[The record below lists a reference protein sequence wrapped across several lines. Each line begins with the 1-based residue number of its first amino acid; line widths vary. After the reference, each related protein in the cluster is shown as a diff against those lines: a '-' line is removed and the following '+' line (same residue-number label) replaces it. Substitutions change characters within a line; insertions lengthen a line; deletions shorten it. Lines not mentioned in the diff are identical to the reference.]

1 MMRVCGG
8 TTYTTESDGGAD
20 GHARA
25 PLCRD
30 EMDASNPIVR
40 SSIAEDAETAV

>member
-8 TTYTTESDGGAD
+8 TTYRTESDGGAD
-20 GHARA
+20 GHAGA

-30 EMDASNPIVR
+30 DMDASKPIVR